1 MQFHLCSNT
10 ETLTLRGH
18 DQPHPSEITPLTHQ
32 HQGLAPATCGPVPL
46 LSYPSDG
53 TKPQFTVPTPARQH
67 TRVVELHQLS
77 AISYN
82 GASLALP
89 APYHST
95 IHHICLGALTLPFQE
110 AQGQPCNNTK
120 CHMPWNKPQCFS
132 IDERNWAPSIMV
144 EYTLQHCLWPC
155 APSIHT
161 QALSPI
167 WGQILSSWT

>member
-1 MQFHLCSNT
+1 MSK
-10 ETLTLRGH
+10 LTPQRSHHSHVSTKDLRL
-18 DQPHPSEITPLTHQ
+18 QP
-32 HQGLAPATCGPVPL
+32 CGPVPP

-67 TRVVELHQLS
+67 TCVVELHQLS

-95 IHHICLGALTLPFQE
+95 IHHICLGALTLRFQE

-120 CHMPWNKPQCFS
+120 CHMPWNKTTEYNYTIQRPHMIAS
-132 IDERNWAPSIMV
+132 MLLHRWAQLSA
-144 EYTLQHCLWPC
+144 QHYGSTHITALCVAMRSVYP
-155 APSIHT
+155 HT